1 MRLSCRQ
8 LQVKV
13 EELTE
18 ERSLQS
24 SAATSTSLLSEIE
37 QSMEAEELEQERE
50 QVLATLSRWH
60 VRSPGDEGGGP
71 WTSRDCH
78 SSPSPHCLLGSAC

>member
-1 MRLSCRQ
+1 M
-8 LQVKV
+8 

-50 QVLATLSRWH
+50 QVLMSPLSG
-60 VRSPGDEGGGP
+60 RSGSPVLFILFSTVLPARCMGSGGH
-71 WTSRDCH
+71 R
-78 SSPSPHCLLGSAC
+78 LQ